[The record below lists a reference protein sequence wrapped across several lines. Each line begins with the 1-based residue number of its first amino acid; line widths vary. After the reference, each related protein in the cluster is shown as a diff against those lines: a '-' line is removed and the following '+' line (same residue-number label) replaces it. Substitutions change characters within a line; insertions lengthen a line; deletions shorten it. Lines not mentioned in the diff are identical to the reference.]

1 MSKTTA
7 ERQRKYRAR
16 RQQDG
21 DDRRLNT
28 WISAQAYSALER
40 LSEHCGTTKREVIEH
55 LLITVDSDV
64 SAISKI
70 DSTEW
75 DAYFET
81 AGVTQ

>member
-1 MSKTTA
+1 MAKTVA
-7 ERQRKYRAR
+7 ERQRKYRTR
-16 RQQDG
+16 RQPDG

-28 WISAQAYSALER
+28 WISTQAYSALVR
-40 LSEHCGTTKREVIEH
+40 LSERCGTTKREIIER

-75 DAYFET
+75 DAYCET
-81 AGVTQ
+81 ANVTQ

>member
-7 ERQRKYRAR
+7 ERQRKCRAR

-40 LSEHCGTTKREVIEH
+40 LSERCGTTKREVIEH